1 MTVAR
6 PFAYIGADVPREL
19 IEAAGF
25 TPVRLSGAGATA
37 RSDLP
42 ANFSGRARSLTD
54 QLLSGDFAGC
64 AIGHGGVEDFQL
76 FASLRELDRNGLS
89 CGFPIL
95 FVDLLHQAGAPVFA
109 YNLARL
115 RQFKTALESLTG
127 AGVTDNALAE
137 VISASNRL
145 RASLLTTFERRTA
158 PTPTL
163 SGVDALNLLRDMGG
177 LTVVDAERRL
187 AATPAAPSLGGKRLL
202 VTGSPHEAD
211 AVYRLLEA
219 AGAVIV
225 GEDHD
230 WGDLWLDSDL
240 DDTLPP
246 LDALAA
252 RPQKRPSANPSA
264 PSAARAQ
271 ALARRAAALRVDGV
285 VHIRL
290 DGDEAPPWDLKAT
303 RDALGEAGIP
313 VLALTT
319 VSVPTG
325 GQAADLAARVAAFL
339 SGEAFEEP
347 ARPAGRPA
355 APPPARPKGDDA
367 GRRSRKSLACT
378 RDFSEWQRAWFADVR
393 RRASQGPFA
402 VVNADAP
409 QEVLRA
415 FDVPYVV
422 NQWWAAIVAA
432 KQKTRDYAGLL
443 RTAGYP
449 PNVESYSAQGLAA
462 ALDTDVE
469 NAPWGGLPKPDLLG
483 VVTNSD
489 AGPKLF
495 EAWASETGARLDRF
509 ARSVES
515 RWDIPIDWWDEVP
528 ARWQT
533 SLEPE
538 RLDLMAAQIDQH
550 IASVEDLTG
559 GSFDRARLVE
569 VMRLVNEQEE
579 YYRRTRDLVAAT
591 VPAPISIV
599 DSMPATMTPQWHR
612 GSEWGRDAAKRLY
625 EEVAARVEAG
635 EAACP
640 DEKLRLLW
648 VGRGLW
654 GDMGFYQRWE
664 ESHGA
669 VFICSMYLSL
679 AADGYIREFEGE
691 HDVVRALAA
700 RFLTMGDELRMPT
713 WAGAWYLK
721 EARKHGVH
729 GAVAIDDADPFVI
742 ETLRRAGV
750 PVCQV
755 EMNNMS
761 ANGEAAEA
769 QITTFLDGLTASNR
783 TD

>member
-1 MTVAR
+1 MTAPR

-25 TPVRLSGAGATA
+25 RPVRLSGAGAAA
-37 RSDLP
+37 RTDLP
-42 ANFSGRARSLTD
+42 ANFSARARSLTD
-54 QLLSGDFAGC
+54 QLLRGDFAGC
-64 AIGHGGVEDFQL
+64 AIGHGSVEDVQL

-89 CGFPIL
+89 CSFPVV
-95 FVDLLHQAGAPVFA
+95 FVDLLHQAGSPVFA

-115 RQFKTALESLTG
+115 RQFKTALEGLSGKT
-127 AGVTDNALAE
+127 VTDSALAAA
-137 VISASNRL
+137 IASADRL
-145 RASLLTTFERRTA
+145 RASARTVFERRTA
-158 PTPTL
+158 HTPTL
-163 SGVDALNLLRDMGG
+163 SGADALNLLRDLGG
-177 LTVVDAERRL
+177 LTVTEADSRL
-187 AATPAAPSLGGKRLL
+187 AEFSDGAPLTGKRLL
-202 VTGSPHEAD
+202 VTGSPHETD
-211 AVYRLLEA
+211 AIYRLAEA

-230 WGDLWLDSDL
+230 WGDLWLDGDP
-240 DDTLPP
+240 DPTLPP
-246 LDALAA
+246 LEALAA
-252 RPQKRPSANPSA
+252 RPQQRPSADPTAS
-264 PSAARAQ
+264 SAARAQ
-271 ALARRAAALRVDGV
+271 ALARRAVALRVDGLL
-285 VHIRL
+285 HFRL
-290 DGDEAPPWDLKAT
+290 DGDEAAPWDLKSTA
-303 RDALGEAGIP
+303 DALGETGVP
-313 VLALTT
+313 LLALTT
-319 VSVPTG
+319 ASTAEG
-325 GQAADLAARVAAFL
+325 DKAAEVTARVAAFL
-339 SGEAFEEP
+339 AGKPVTDP
-347 ARPAGRPA
+347 ARPASRTA
-355 APPPARPKGDDA
+355 APPPAKPKGDDA
-367 GRRSRKSLACT
+367 GRRSRKALSCT
-378 RDFSEWQRAWFADVR
+378 RDFSDWQRVWFADVQ
-393 RRASQGPFA
+393 RRAAEGPFA

-443 RTAGYP
+443 RIAGYP

-462 ALDTDVE
+462 ALDTDLD
-469 NAPWGGLPKPDLLG
+469 NAPWGGLPKPDMLG

-495 EAWASETGARLDRF
+495 EAWAHETGAVLDRF

-515 RWDIPIDWWDEVP
+515 RWEIPVDWWDDVP

-533 SLEPE
+533 TLEPE
-538 RLDLMAAQIDQH
+538 RLDLMAAQLDQH
-550 IASVEDLTG
+550 IVSVEALTG
-559 GSFDRARLVE
+559 RAFDRARLVE

-612 GSEWGRDAAKRLY
+612 GSAWGRDAARRLF
-625 EEVAARVEAG
+625 EEVSERVAAG

-640 DEKLRLLW
+640 NEKLRLLW

-654 GDMGFYQRWE
+654 SDMGFYQRWE
-664 ESHGA
+664 QSHGA

-729 GAVAIDDADPFVI
+729 GAVAIDDADPFVV

-761 ANGEAAEA
+761 ATGEAAEA
-769 QITTFLDGLTASNR
+769 QITAFLDGLAASLATN
-783 TD
+783 